1 MAVPQ
6 TKEGS
11 TSMIVTDLAHL
22 AEQATLTPALRKA
35 LAFLQQIEANP
46 GGRPLADGRIEID
59 GSNAYALVQSYETQ
73 AGGDW
78 VFEGH
83 RKYLDI
89 QYVVSGEEVIGW
101 AFIDRAA
108 VTMPYD
114 AAKDA
119 WLGTIPA
126 AEITPVR
133 LAAGQL
139 AVLYPTD
146 AHAPKHAA
154 GAPGPVKK
162 IVVKVIV

>member
-1 MAVPQ
+1 
-6 TKEGS
+6 
-11 TSMIVTDLAHL
+11 MIVTDLAHL
-22 AEQATLTPALRKA
+22 AEQATLTPALQKA
-35 LAFLQQIEANP
+35 LAFLQGLTGQ
-46 GGRPLADGRIEID
+46 PLPDGRIEID
-59 GSNAYALVQSYETQ
+59 GANAYALVQSYETL

-89 QYVVSGEEVIGW
+89 QYIVSGEEVIGW
-101 AFIDRAA
+101 AFMDLAA
-108 VTMPYD
+108 VTMPND

-119 WLGTIPA
+119 WLGTVPA

-139 AVLYPTD
+139 ALLYPTD

-154 GAPGPVKK
+154 GAAMAVKK
-162 IVVKVIV
+162 IVVKVAV

>member
-1 MAVPQ
+1 M
-6 TKEGS
+6 T
-11 TSMIVTDLAHL
+11 MIVTDLAHL
-22 AEQATLTPALRKA
+22 AEQATLTPALQKA
-35 LAFLQQIEANP
+35 LAFLQALPSQP
-46 GGRPLADGRIEID
+46 PADGRIEID
-59 GSNAYALVQSYETQ
+59 GSNIYVLVQSYETL

-89 QYVVSGEEVIGW
+89 QYIVAGEEVIGW

-114 AAKDA
+114 PAKDA
-119 WLGTIPA
+119 WLGTVPA

-139 AVLYPTD
+139 ALLYPTD

-154 GAPGPVKK
+154 GAAMAVKK
-162 IVVKVIV
+162 IVVKVAV

>member
-1 MAVPQ
+1 
-6 TKEGS
+6 
-11 TSMIVTDLAHL
+11 MIVTDVAHL

-35 LAFLQQIEANP
+35 LTFLQALPPQ
-46 GGRPLADGRIEID
+46 PLADGRIEID

-89 QYVVSGEEVIGW
+89 QYVLSGEEVIGW
-101 AFIDRAA
+101 AFMERAA

-119 WLGTIPA
+119 WLGTVPA

-133 LAAGQL
+133 LSAGQL

-154 GAPGPVKK
+154 GASGPVKK
-162 IVVKVIV
+162 IVVKVAV

>member
-1 MAVPQ
+1 
-6 TKEGS
+6 
-11 TSMIVTDLAHL
+11 MIVTDVAHL
-22 AEQATLTPALRKA
+22 AGQTTLTPALRKA
-35 LAFLQQIEANP
+35 LTFLHGIAAHP
-46 GGRPLADGRIEID
+46 DRPLADGRIEID

-126 AEITPVR
+126 GEITPIR

-146 AHAPKHAA
+146 AHAPKRAA
-154 GAPGPVKK
+154 GIPMAVKK
-162 IVVKVIV
+162 IVVKVAYAND